1 MRNHS
6 LFLLSLIGSCLLFV
20 SCAKEDKSNA
30 PDDPSKFSKSS
41 LIGKWAAVDDSLG
54 YVNCYYDIVSESQV
68 KYYDASDAWT
78 SWSYSLIGGGDIEV
92 YHSASYY
99 KDGYLYTS
107 SKTEWE
113 LLGDI
118 EYRFDE
124 KEQIIHGIGG
134 DLMDFDVKFIIG
146 LLGSD
151 EIFQVKRIG
160 QDEAYIY
167 DLTGFIENAHIFRIK
182 GERTAND

>member
-1 MRNHS
+1 M
-6 LFLLSLIGSCLLFV
+6 LLIGSCLLFV
-20 SCAKEDKSNA
+20 GCAKEDKSNA
-30 PDDPSKFSKSS
+30 PDDPTKFSKSS
-41 LIGKWAAVDDSLG
+41 LIGKWAAVDDSSG
-54 YVNCYYDIVSESQV
+54 IVNCYFDIISESQV

-78 SWSYSLIGGGDIEV
+78 EFGIDGGGVYIGGPN
-92 YHSASYY
+92 SASYY

-146 LLGSD
+146 LLGSN

-167 DLTGFIENAHIFRIK
+167 DLTGLLDDNHIFRIK